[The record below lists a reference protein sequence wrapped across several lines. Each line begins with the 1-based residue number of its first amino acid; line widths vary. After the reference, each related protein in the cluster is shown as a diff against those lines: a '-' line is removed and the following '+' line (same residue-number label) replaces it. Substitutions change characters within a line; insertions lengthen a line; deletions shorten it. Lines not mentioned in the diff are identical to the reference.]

1 VLLGRSLGVG
11 PHINYPVEPDANA
24 RAVAVLTKAR
34 HLVADTDDMRA
45 ALIEALSRRYSTDP
59 QADRATLNGAYA
71 AAMEAVQGRFPED
84 ADVALL
90 TADAL
95 MNLTPWDYWSD
106 GGRTPKG
113 ATERMVALIEGVLGD
128 RQHGPLAANPDHP
141 GAIHLYIHAV
151 RRRTGPNAP
160 RRTRPGSR
168 P

>member
-1 VLLGRSLGVG
+1 
-11 PHINYPVEPDANA
+11 
-24 RAVAVLTKAR
+24 VAVLTEAR
-34 HLVADTDDMRA
+34 RLVADTDDMRA

-95 MNLTPWDYWSD
+95 VNLTSWII
-106 GGRTPKG
+106 G
-113 ATERMVALIEGVLGD
+113 ATA
-128 RQHGPLAANPDHP
+128 
-141 GAIHLYIHAV
+141 GARRKARRSGWSPSSKGCSATGSTV
-151 RRRTGPNAP
+151 RSPPIPITPARSISTSTLSTRRTGPNAP
-160 RRTRPGSR
+160 RRTPPGSR